1 MSMIRVENLVKRFGS
16 ITAVDG
22 ISFDVEDKTIFGFL
36 GPNGAGKTTTIN
48 ILCTL
53 LAPTSGKAYI
63 NGHDCHTESSEVR
76 RAIGIVFQDSSLD
89 KDLTARENLVFHAH
103 LYGVEKAERTGR
115 VEDALRFVDLQGRA
129 DDLVK
134 TFSGGMKRRLEV
146 ARGLIHRPKVLF
158 LDEPTLGLDPQ
169 SRGNLWEFITEL
181 PRRHEVTIFMTT
193 HYMEEAEVCD
203 KIAIIDN
210 GRIIV
215 SGTPQEL
222 KNTMGGD
229 VVYLKTSDNRRAIEE
244 IRSAFHIEA
253 EEKDGEI
260 FITTL
265 KGDGIVPEIIRR
277 IGERVLAVR
286 MQKPTLNDVFLKLT
300 GKEIRDE
307 TVSAGSDI
315 RETVRAYRRRH
326 DRG

>member
-1 MSMIRVENLVKRFGS
+1 MPMIRVENLVKRFGS

-22 ISFDVEDKTIFGFL
+22 ISFDVEDKSIFGFL

-53 LAPTSGKAYI
+53 LAPTSGKAFI

-103 LYGVEKAERTGR
+103 LYGVQKADRMRR
-115 VEDALRFVDLQGRA
+115 VEDALRFVDLHGRA

-169 SRGNLWEFITEL
+169 SRGNLWEFITDL

-193 HYMEEAEVCD
+193 HYMEEAEVCG
-203 KIAIIDN
+203 KIAIIDQ
-210 GRIIV
+210 GRIIA
-215 SGTPQEL
+215 SGTPNEL
-222 KNTMGGD
+222 KKSMGGD
-229 VVYLKTSDNRRAIEE
+229 VVYLKTSDNGRAVEE
-244 IRSAFHIEA
+244 IRRVFHVEA

-260 FITTL
+260 FISAL
-265 KGDGIVPEIIRR
+265 KGDDVVPEIIRT

-307 TVSAGSDI
+307 TVSSGSDI
-315 RETVRAYRRRH
+315 KETVRAYRRRH